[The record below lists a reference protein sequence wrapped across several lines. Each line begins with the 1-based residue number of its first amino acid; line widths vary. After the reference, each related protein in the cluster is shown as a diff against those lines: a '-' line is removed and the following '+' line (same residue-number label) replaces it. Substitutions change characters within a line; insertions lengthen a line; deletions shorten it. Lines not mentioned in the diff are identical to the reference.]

1 MSVKWRQLLRK
12 TWRDVMRQIDIT
24 LRHHER
30 QDYDSVYKEV
40 NSRIKQLKV
49 LTLIVS
55 CLELFIIQLLQVSGL
70 IKNHR

>member
-1 MSVKWRQLLRK
+1 
-12 TWRDVMRQIDIT
+12 MRQIDIT

-49 LTLIVS
+49 LNKSLVVWNYS
-55 CLELFIIQLLQVSGL
+55 LFNCDNCLV
-70 IKNHR
+70 